1 MLGDPGEHLIGS
13 FDDDPTLAH
22 KVASAEHRER
32 IVRER
37 RRHIG
42 TVRSAAGS
50 RNQPH
55 RRIAWL
61 LVVVLIVLAALV
73 ARLDAAPAAASVAL
87 ARQYADALTGADR
100 DEPARAGPRGW
111 PGDEDLADR
120 SAGLGA
126 RAASAGEASA
136 ERPRGRGDDD
146 GDPNDN
152 APDDNAPDDDE
163 ADDESSDRRRGDADR
178 HNAGQPGDEP
188 RPIGTLAGFSE
199 RSVVSADATDPL
211 VDDDDRD
218 AADASGGTTGELAQ
232 RDAEQS
238 PPDAALSSDAG
249 AASAHAGAAEM
260 YEAWMR
266 RIRPA
271 WWGRLDFGVAW
282 RQRWSEPRYAPPT
295 LHHELWLVATW
306 RR

>member
-13 FDDDPTLAH
+13 FDDDPTLSH
-22 KVASAEHRER
+22 EITSAEHRER

-61 LVVVLIVLAALV
+61 LLVLLIVLAALV
-73 ARLDAAPAAASVAL
+73 ARLDAAPSTASARV

-111 PGDEDLADR
+111 PSDEDPADRPTGDAARAAPAGDVGAQDARDRRTDDRHDGDEDDTDDDTDR
-120 SAGLGA
+120 RHRGAEQSEVGRSGGDLDAVTRLAGLAGHSA
-126 RAASAGEASA
+126 MSAMSADVTAGVASD
-136 ERPRGRGDDD
+136 PDD
-146 GDPNDN
+146 GN
-152 APDDNAPDDDE
+152 
-163 ADDESSDRRRGDADR
+163 
-178 HNAGQPGDEP
+178 
-188 RPIGTLAGFSE
+188 
-199 RSVVSADATDPL
+199 
-211 VDDDDRD
+211 
-218 AADASGGTTGELAQ
+218 AADASGSAAGELAV
-232 RDAEQS
+232 RDAERS
-238 PPDAALSSDAG
+238 PPDAALGNDAS
-249 AASAHAGAAEM
+249 AASAQAGAAEM

-266 RIRPA
+266 RVRPS

-282 RQRWSEPRYAPPT
+282 RQRWSVPRYAPPT